1 MRMIEQEII
10 QAIRDRKD
18 LQAGHSSEM
27 QGYRDVITFSPAG
40 FSYRLWDNYIAV
52 SSDGTKTLVINDC
65 GYPTATTRSR
75 LNAIFA
81 AMDIPMT
88 CSVRKKKLV
97 YYLNGIICAGLGNMR
112 IETGEWTVMIS

>member
-18 LQAGHSSEM
+18 LKAGHSSKM

-52 SSDGTKTLVINDC
+52 SSDGTKTLVIDDC
-65 GYPTATTRSR
+65 GFATATTRSR

-81 AMDIPMT
+81 AMDIPVA
-88 CSVRKKKLV
+88 CSVRNKKMV
-97 YYLNGIICAGLGNMR
+97 YYLNGVMCSGLSSMK
-112 IETGEWTVMIS
+112 IETGTWTVMIS

>member
-52 SSDGTKTLVINDC
+52 SSDGTRTLVIDSC
-65 GYPTATTRSR
+65 GYATATTRSR

-81 AMDIPMT
+81 AMDIPVT
-88 CSVRKKKLV
+88 CSVRKKKMV
-97 YYLNGIICAGLGNMR
+97 YYLNGIMLSGLGKMT
-112 IETGEWTVMIS
+112 IDTGEWTVMVS

>member
-18 LQAGHSSEM
+18 LQAGHSSKM

-81 AMDIPMT
+81 AMDIPVT

-97 YYLNGIICAGLGNMR
+97 YYLNGIICSGLSNMKLY
-112 IETGEWTVMIS
+112 TGDWTVMIS

>member
-52 SSDGTKTLVINDC
+52 SSDGTKTLVIDSC
-65 GYPTATTRSR
+65 GYATATTRSR

-81 AMDIPMT
+81 AMDIPVA
-88 CSVRKKKLV
+88 CSIRKKKMV
-97 YYLNGIICAGLGNMR
+97 YYLNGIMLTGLGKMT
-112 IETGEWTVMIS
+112 IDTGEWTIMVS

>member
-18 LQAGHSSEM
+18 LKAGHSPEM

-40 FSYRLWDNYIAV
+40 FSYRLWDNYIAI
-52 SSDGTKTLVINDC
+52 SSDSTKTLVIDSC
-65 GYPTATTRSR
+65 GYATATTRSR

-81 AMDIPMT
+81 AMDIPLA
-88 CSVRKKKLV
+88 CSVRKDKMV
-97 YYLNGIICAGLGNMR
+97 YYLGGIMLSGLGHMTVD
-112 IETGEWTVMIS
+112 TGKWTVEIS

>member
-18 LQAGHSSEM
+18 LKAGYNSEM

-81 AMDIPMT
+81 AMDMPVT

-97 YYLNGIICAGLGNMR
+97 YYLNGIICSGLGSMKLD
-112 IETGEWTVMIS
+112 TGDWTVMIS

>member
-18 LQAGHSSEM
+18 LKAGHSPEM
-27 QGYRDVITFSPAG
+27 QGYRDVLTFSPAG

-52 SSDGTKTLVINDC
+52 SSDGTKTLVIDSC
-65 GYPTATTRSR
+65 GYATATTRSR

-81 AMDIPMT
+81 AMDIPVT

-97 YYLNGIICAGLGNMR
+97 YYLNGIMCSGLGKMT
-112 IETGEWTVMIS
+112 IDTGDWTVMIS

>member
-18 LQAGHSSEM
+18 LKAGHSSEM

-65 GYPTATTRSR
+65 GYATATTRSR

-81 AMDIPMT
+81 AMDIPVT
-88 CSVRKKKLV
+88 CSIRNKKMV
-97 YYLNGIICAGLGNMR
+97 YYLNGIMLSGRSNMQ
-112 IETGEWTVMIS
+112 IDTGTWQITIS